1 MKAFEGGNKMNKDNV
16 LNKYLEIVPEVQ
28 ERFKKQCKKSLI
40 DDTDGA
46 HVIWSLGLIPCVIEL
61 IKDNKKNESILQ
73 RTFTFFEKMAS
84 SDEEVRELLLYS
96 VLEKLG
102 DDKEILNIS
111 MTLMG
116 KNTLKLSQQ
125 VENFLGR

>member
-1 MKAFEGGNKMNKDNV
+1 M
-16 LNKYLEIVPEVQ
+16 
-28 ERFKKQCKKSLI
+28 
-40 DDTDGA
+40 
-46 HVIWSLGLIPCVIEL
+46 IEL
-61 IKDNKKNESILQ
+61 IKDNKKNESVLQ
-73 RTFTFFEKMAS
+73 RTFTFFEEMAS

-102 DDKEILNIS
+102 DDEETLNIS

-116 KNTLKLSQQ
+116 ENTLKLSQQ

>member
-1 MKAFEGGNKMNKDNV
+1 MNKDNV
-16 LNKYLEIVPEVQ
+16 LNNYLEIVPEVQ

-40 DDTDGA
+40 D
-46 HVIWSLGLIPCVIEL
+46 VIWSLGLVPCVIEL
-61 IKDNKKNESILQ
+61 IKDNKKNESVLQ
-73 RTFTFFEKMAS
+73 RTFTFFEEMAS

-102 DDKEILNIS
+102 DDKETLNIS

-116 KNTLKLSQQ
+116 ENTLKLSQQ

>member
-1 MKAFEGGNKMNKDNV
+1 
-16 LNKYLEIVPEVQ
+16 
-28 ERFKKQCKKSLI
+28 
-40 DDTDGA
+40 
-46 HVIWSLGLIPCVIEL
+46 
-61 IKDNKKNESILQ
+61 
-73 RTFTFFEKMAS
+73 MAS

-102 DDKEILNIS
+102 DDKETLNIS

-116 KNTLKLSQQ
+116 ENTLKLSQQ

>member
-1 MKAFEGGNKMNKDNV
+1 MNKDNAI
-16 LNKYLEIVPEVQ
+16 NNYLKMVPEVQ
-28 ERFKKQCKKSLI
+28 ERFKAQCEENLI

-46 HVIWSLGLIPCVIEL
+46 HVVWSLGLVPCVVVL
-61 IKDNKKNESILQ
+61 IQNYEENKSALE
-73 RTFTFFEKMAS
+73 RTFDFFEEMAS

-102 DDKEILNIS
+102 DDKKILKTAMS
-111 MTLMG
+111 MMG
-116 KNTLKLSQQ
+116 KRTLKYSEQ